1 MQSIKQLCAVAA
13 VEMPFAE
20 APNVVRAL
28 GHILCA
34 SRWGEDCSCSEGQL
48 QGEGCCC
55 NRSKESLLS
64 HLSGTD
70 LGTLIISGES

>member
-13 VEMPFAE
+13 VEIPFAE

-34 SRWGEDCSCSEGQL
+34 SRWGEDCSCSGGQL
-48 QGEGCCC
+48 RGVGGVAVIGVKNPCFP
-55 NRSKESLLS
+55 
-64 HLSGTD
+64 
-70 LGTLIISGES
+70 ISRGWIWGP

>member
-13 VEMPFAE
+13 VEIPFAE

-34 SRWGEDCSCSEGQL
+34 SRWGGLQL
-48 QGEGCCC
+48 LWGTVAGGGV
-55 NRSKESLLS
+55 LL
-64 HLSGTD
+64 
-70 LGTLIISGES
+70 